1 MSFRFYWPKPFFI
14 LLPSPFGEGLGVR
27 LLFFIFHFSFFIFPS
42 LSVSAQTDVTS
53 SIINPEFDGLGLG
66 GWKNNGFWTQTN
78 ADFPKKSNYAYAER
92 WVSSASRI
100 PDSYLFQTLT
110 SLENGKYRLT
120 AAAQNLKQNQST
132 TNQSGAYLV
141 GNENTTPVY
150 GANDYSVDFYVVD
163 GTANIG
169 FYTENSTANWIAC
182 DNFRLSRLAIGVAYE
197 REGLS
202 ALITVA
208 NQLTNA
214 SMDATVKATLNNAI
228 SNARKYTSSGTS
240 SQVKSAYTT
249 LKSAMQDAKN
259 SIFATKTASGTGTA
273 PTVVTDSRYAVGNC
287 IAFGRSTVS
296 SSATILEQGFCYSST
311 NPEPTVADNR
321 SSRYLDHA
329 GNIYVMDDLTPAT
342 AYYIRAYAVTKNNKV
357 GYGDVIR
364 IYTLPKGVLNYV
376 FNTSFDAAIDARI
389 KGSFE
394 ALKGYWQQ
402 CTSITGFTPTA
413 NYESGVQT
421 ADCSYG
427 GWVRFGPTVSYQA
440 TGTAMHEVL
449 HGIGV
454 GTHTSW
460 NSHMSAGSYGTWYG
474 KRATQLVRF
483 WDNSTTEYV
492 TGGGSHLWAT
502 NGSTMISFT
511 INGAHEDAHTDLQY
525 YGSSLF
531 SQALCEDGMVHA
543 YAGFLPGYC
552 FQHEDDTK
560 YYIRN
565 THADYGLTTSAYLV
579 ASGTSLQWKNYDSHA
594 DAIND
599 DKAAWYISFDP
610 ATQYYYFK
618 NVGTGKYIYFSG
630 NSFNA
635 SGSAKNSYTQI
646 HLHLGYWDATVG
658 EGSTAISNSSYY
670 FMHPASNAT
679 PPCMTATAGHALSTS
694 AYSPAESNTAA
705 RWMILTS
712 DEIELL
718 QTAEMGEYERALT
731 LCRSAKS
738 QYERTVN
745 GAATSALAQFTWTN
759 AELATKTSAEVSAAV
774 KVLNHG
780 AAIAAA
786 QQVATSMIQNA
797 DFTQGYTG
805 PETGHRVQIPT
816 AWTFTYQ
823 FSGWNDTFV
832 DANNKLF
839 NAWAGSIAQADLSQT
854 LSGLPNGL
862 YRLTADVK
870 TDINDGT
877 SQLALFAN
885 PLDGYASRS
894 PEVAGD
900 KNEFST
906 YSLVFKLENNQ
917 VDLGVRS
924 SFAYYQVK
932 NFRLEF
938 VTADL
943 GEWGASMIQND
954 YYPLRTQKEVV
965 LTDAR
970 YDGAQGAVLYPLCT
984 NQIIRVNTEGAIS
997 QPTTNVVENGVC
1009 QSLVITD
1016 GESISI
1022 EGGDFEAVSASYE
1035 RNTSYTFGMLL
1046 LPCAVQSDDHV
1057 QFYQQVGLDDGYM
1070 AFRAVDNVP
1079 ANTPVLFKKRDAAA
1093 SSVLISGSGAVV
1105 NTTTSQGQTLTAPL
1119 WITEGYY
1126 AATQLSD
1133 YEGIFYLS
1141 ADKFWEATGTVSVP
1155 AYRAVYRT
1163 KDANVK
1169 IRGFK
1174 FIDDTDAIS
1183 SISFHQGEMEKSNIY
1198 TLSGQQVGSFSS
1210 PRAGREGASSG
1221 IYLIQGKKWV
1231 VK

>member
-1 MSFRFYWPKPFFI
+1 MSFRFRSFGSMLKPKPF
-14 LLPSPFGEGLGVR
+14 
-27 LLFFIFHFSFFIFPS
+27 LFFIFYFLITF

-53 SIINPEFDGLGLG
+53 SIINPEFDGQGLG

-100 PDSYLFQTLT
+100 PDSYLFQSLT
-110 SLENGKYRLT
+110 SLQNGKYRLT

-132 TNQSGAYLV
+132 TNQLGAYLV

-182 DNFRLSRLAIGVAYE
+182 DNFRLSRIAIGVAYE

-208 NQLTNA
+208 NQLTSA
-214 SMDATVKATLNNAI
+214 SMNATVKATLNNAI
-228 SNARKYTSSGTS
+228 SNARNYTSSGTS
-240 SQVKSAYTT
+240 FQVKSAYTT

-259 SIFATKTASGTGTA
+259 NIFATKTASGTGAA
-273 PTVVTDSRYAVGNC
+273 PTVVTDKRYAVGNC
-287 IAFGRSTVS
+287 IAFGRSTVT
-296 SSATILEQGFCYSST
+296 SSAEILEQGFCYSSS

-342 AYYIRAYAVTKNNKV
+342 AYYIRAYAVTKNYKV
-357 GYGDVIR
+357 SYGDVIR
-364 IYTLPKGVLNYV
+364 IYTLPKGVLNYN
-376 FNTSFDAAIDARI
+376 FNASGDSAIDARI

-413 NYESGVQT
+413 NYNSGVQT
-421 ADCSYG
+421 ADCSYS

-454 GTHTSW
+454 GTHSSW

-511 INGAHEDAHTDLQY
+511 INGAYEDAHSDLQY
-525 YGSSLF
+525 FGSSLF

-543 YAGFLPGYC
+543 SGGFLPGYC
-552 FQHEDDTK
+552 FQHDDDTK

-565 THADYGLTTSAYLV
+565 THTDYGLTTSAYLV
-579 ASGTSLQWKNYDSHA
+579 ASGTSLQWKTYDSHA

-618 NVGTGKYIYFSG
+618 NVGTGKYIYSSG

-635 SGSAKNSYTQI
+635 SGSAKNSSTQI

-718 QTAEMGEYERALT
+718 QTAEMGEYERALA

-738 QYERTVN
+738 QYERTMS

-759 AELATKTSAEVSAAV
+759 AELANKTSAEVSVAV

-885 PLDGYASRS
+885 PLDGYATRS
-894 PEVAGD
+894 SEVTGE

-906 YSLVFKLENNQ
+906 YSLVFKLENNK
-917 VDLGVRS
+917 VDFGVRS

-943 GEWGASMIQND
+943 GEWGASMLQND
-954 YYPLRTQKEVV
+954 YYPLRTQKEVA

-1022 EGGDFEAVSASYE
+1022 EAGDFEAVSASYE

-1070 AFRAVDNVP
+1070 AFRAIDNVP

-1119 WITEGYY
+1119 WITEGCY
-1126 AATQLSD
+1126 AATQLTD

-1169 IRGFK
+1169 IRGLK

-1183 SISFHQGEMEKSNIY
+1183 SISFHQGEMEKSTIY
-1198 TLSGQQVGSFSS
+1198 TLSGQLVGSFSS
-1210 PRAGREGASSG
+1210 PQGGREGASSG
-1221 IYLIQGKKWV
+1221 IYIIQGKKWV

>member
-1 MSFRFYWPKPFFI
+1 
-14 LLPSPFGEGLGVR
+14 
-27 LLFFIFHFSFFIFPS
+27 
-42 LSVSAQTDVTS
+42 
-53 SIINPEFDGLGLG
+53 
-66 GWKNNGFWTQTN
+66 
-78 ADFPKKSNYAYAER
+78 
-92 WVSSASRI
+92 
-100 PDSYLFQTLT
+100 
-110 SLENGKYRLT
+110 
-120 AAAQNLKQNQST
+120 
-132 TNQSGAYLV
+132 
-141 GNENTTPVY
+141 
-150 GANDYSVDFYVVD
+150 
-163 GTANIG
+163 
-169 FYTENSTANWIAC
+169 
-182 DNFRLSRLAIGVAYE
+182 
-197 REGLS
+197 
-202 ALITVA
+202 
-208 NQLTNA
+208 
-214 SMDATVKATLNNAI
+214 MDATVKTTLNNAI
-228 SNARKYTSSGTS
+228 TNARKYTSSGTS

-259 SIFATKTASGTGTA
+259 SIFATKTASGTGAA
-273 PTVVTDSRYAVGNC
+273 PTVVTDPRYAVGNC

-342 AYYIRAYAVTKNNKV
+342 AYYIRAYAVTKNYKV

-364 IYTLPKGVLNYV
+364 IYTLPKGVLNYN
-376 FNTSFDAAIDARI
+376 FYASGDSAIDARI

-402 CTSITGFTPTA
+402 CTSITGFTPSAT
-413 NYESGVQT
+413 YESGVQT

-502 NGSTMISFT
+502 NGTNMTSFT
-511 INGAHEDAHTDLQY
+511 INGAYEDDHSDLQY

-630 NSFNA
+630 NSFNV
-635 SGSAKNSYTQI
+635 SGSAKNSSTQI

-718 QTAEMGEYERALT
+718 QTAEMGEYERALA

-738 QYERTVN
+738 QYERTVS

-839 NAWAGSIAQADLSQT
+839 NAWAGSIAEADLSQT

-894 PEVAGD
+894 PEVTGE

-970 YDGAQGAVLYPLCT
+970 YDGAQGAVLYPQCT

-1009 QSLVITD
+1009 QSLVIID

-1022 EGGDFEAVSASYE
+1022 EAGDFEAVSASYE

-1079 ANTPVLFKKRDAAA
+1079 SNTPVLFKKRDAAT

-1133 YEGIFYLS
+1133 YKGIFYLS

-1183 SISFHQGEMEKSNIY
+1183 SISFHQGEMETSTIY
-1198 TLSGQQVGSFSS
+1198 TLSGQLVGSFSS

-1221 IYLIQGKKWV
+1221 IYLIQGKKWM

>member
-1 MSFRFYWPKPFFI
+1 MSFRFRSLGSKLKPKPFLIINFCF
-14 LLPSPFGEGLGVR
+14 L
-27 LLFFIFHFSFFIFPS
+27 FSF

-100 PDSYLFQTLT
+100 PDSYLFQSLT
-110 SLENGKYRLT
+110 SLQNGKYRLT

-182 DNFRLSRLAIGVAYE
+182 DNFRLSRLDTGVAYE

-214 SMDATVKATLNNAI
+214 SMDATVKTTLNNAI
-228 SNARKYTSSGTS
+228 TNAKKYTSSGTS

-249 LKSAMQDAKN
+249 LKSAMQNAKN

-342 AYYIRAYAVTKNNKV
+342 AYYIRAYAVTKNYKV

-364 IYTLPKGVLNYV
+364 IYTLPKGVLNYQ
-376 FNTSFDAAIDARI
+376 FNTSDDAAIDARI

-413 NYESGVQT
+413 NYNSGVQT

-454 GTHTSW
+454 GTHTSYASHKS
-460 NSHMSAGSYGTWYG
+460 NSNPGTWYG
-474 KRATQLVRF
+474 KRATQLVQF
-483 WDNSTTEYV
+483 WDNNTTEYV
-492 TGGGSHLWAT
+492 KGDGSHLWAT
-502 NGSTMISFT
+502 NGTNTSSFT
-511 INGAHEDAHTDLQY
+511 INGADEDKHTDLQY

-543 YAGFLPGYC
+543 NAGFLPGYC

-610 ATQYYYFK
+610 TTQYYYFK
-618 NVGTGKYIYFSG
+618 NVGTGKYIYSSG

-718 QTAEMGEYERALT
+718 QTAEMGEYERALA

-738 QYERTVN
+738 QYERTVS

-885 PLDGYASRS
+885 PLDGYATRS
-894 PEVAGD
+894 PEVTGE

-932 NFRLEF
+932 NFQLEF

-970 YDGAQGAVLYPLCT
+970 YDGAQGAVLYPQCT

-1009 QSLVITD
+1009 PSLVITD

-1119 WITEGYY
+1119 WITEGCY
-1126 AATQLSD
+1126 AASQLTD

-1183 SISFHQGEMEKSNIY
+1183 LIPFHQGEMEKFNIY

-1210 PRAGREGASSG
+1210 PRAGREGTSSG

>member
-1 MSFRFYWPKPFFI
+1 MSFCFRSFGSMLKPKPFLI
-14 LLPSPFGEGLGVR
+14 L
-27 LLFFIFHFSFFIFPS
+27 IFLISF
-42 LSVSAQTDVTS
+42 LSVSAQTDVSS

-100 PDSYLFQTLT
+100 PDSYLFQSLT
-110 SLENGKYRLT
+110 SLQNGKYRLT
-120 AAAQNLKQNQST
+120 AAAQNQKQNQST

-182 DNFRLSRLAIGVAYE
+182 DNFRLSRLDTGVAYE

-214 SMDATVKATLNNAI
+214 SMDATVKTTLNNAI
-228 SNARKYTSSGTS
+228 TNAKKYTSSGTS

-342 AYYIRAYAVTKNNKV
+342 AYYIRAYAVTKNYRV

-364 IYTLPKGVLNYV
+364 IYTLPKGVLNYK

-454 GTHTSW
+454 GTHTSYASHKS
-460 NSHMSAGSYGTWYG
+460 NSNPGTWYG
-474 KRATQLVRF
+474 KRATQLVQF
-483 WDNSTTEYV
+483 WDNNTTEYV
-492 TGGGSHLWAT
+492 KGDGSHLWAT
-502 NGSTMISFT
+502 NGTNTSSFT
-511 INGAHEDAHTDLQY
+511 INGADEDKHTDLQY

-594 DAIND
+594 EAIND

-618 NVGTGKYIYFSG
+618 NVGTGKYIYSSG

-694 AYSPAESNTAA
+694 DYSPAESNTAA

-718 QTAEMGEYERALT
+718 QTAEMGEYERALA

-738 QYERTVN
+738 QYERTVD

-759 AELATKTSAEVSAAV
+759 ADLATKTSAEVSAAV

-816 AWTFTYQ
+816 AWTFTYK

-885 PLDGYASRS
+885 PLDGYATRS
-894 PEVAGD
+894 PEVTGE

-932 NFRLEF
+932 NLRLEF
-938 VTADL
+938 VTSDL

-954 YYPLRTQKEVV
+954 YYSLRTQKEVV
-965 LTDAR
+965 FTDAR

-1022 EGGDFEAVSASYE
+1022 EAGDFEAVSASYE

-1070 AFRAVDNVP
+1070 AFRAIDNVP

-1163 KDANVK
+1163 KDTNVK

-1183 SISFHQGEMEKSNIY
+1183 LVPFHQGEMETSNIY
-1198 TLSGQQVGSFSS
+1198 TLSGQLVGSFSS

>member
-1 MSFRFYWPKPFFI
+1 M
-14 LLPSPFGEGLGVR
+14 
-27 LLFFIFHFSFFIFPS
+27 
-42 LSVSAQTDVTS
+42 
-53 SIINPEFDGLGLG
+53 SIINPEFDGQGLG
-66 GWKNNGFWTQTN
+66 GWKSNGFWTQTN
-78 ADFPKKSNYAYAER
+78 SDFPKKSNYAYAER
-92 WVSSASRI
+92 WISSTSRI
-100 PDSYLFQTLT
+100 PDSYLFQSLT
-110 SLENGKYRLT
+110 SLQNGKYRLT

-182 DNFRLSRLAIGVAYE
+182 DNFRLSRLDTGVTYE
-197 REGLS
+197 REGLN

-208 NQLTNA
+208 NQLTSA
-214 SMDATVKATLNNAI
+214 SMDATVKTTLNNAI
-228 SNARKYTSSGTS
+228 TNARKYTSNGIS

-273 PTVVTDSRYAVGNC
+273 PTVVTDPRYAVGNC

-311 NPEPTVADNR
+311 NTEPTVADNR

-329 GNIYVMDDLTPAT
+329 GNIYVMDDLIPAT
-342 AYYIRAYAVTKNNKV
+342 AYYIRAYAVTKNYKV

-364 IYTLPKGVLNYV
+364 IYTLPKGVLNYT
-376 FNTSFDAAIDARI
+376 FNASGDAAIDARI

-402 CTSITGFTPTA
+402 CTSITGFTPSA

-427 GWVRFGPTVSYQA
+427 GWVRFGPNVSYQA

-474 KRATQLVRF
+474 KRATQLVQF

-511 INGAHEDAHTDLQY
+511 INGAYEDAHSDLQY

-618 NVGTGKYIYFSG
+618 NVGTGKYIYFTG

-635 SGSAKNSYTQI
+635 SGSAKNSSTQI

-670 FMHPASNAT
+670 FMHPTSNAT
-679 PPCMTATAGHALSTS
+679 PPCMTATAGNALSTS

-712 DEIELL
+712 NEIELL

-745 GAATSALAQFTWTN
+745 GAASSALAQFTWTN
-759 AELATKTSAEVSAAV
+759 VELATKTSAEVSAAV

-780 AAIAAA
+780 ATIAAA

-805 PETGHRVQIPT
+805 PADGHRVQIPT

-832 DANNKLF
+832 DANQKLF

-885 PLDGYASRS
+885 PLEGYASRS
-894 PEVAGD
+894 PEVTGE

-965 LTDAR
+965 LTDVR

-984 NQIIRVNTEGAIS
+984 NQIIRINTEGAIS

-1046 LPCAVQSDDHV
+1046 LPCEVRSDDHV

-1105 NTTTSQGQTLTAPL
+1105 NTSTSQGQTLTAPL
-1119 WITEGYY
+1119 WITEGCY
-1126 AATQLSD
+1126 AASQFTD

-1163 KDANVK
+1163 KDANIK

-1183 SISFHQGEMEKSNIY
+1183 LLPFHQEEMERSAIY
-1198 TLSGQQVGSFSS
+1198 TLSGQQVGTFSS
-1210 PRAGREGASSG
+1210 PRGGREGATSG
-1221 IYLIQGKKWV
+1221 IYLIQGKKWM

>member
-1 MSFRFYWPKPFFI
+1 MSFRFRSFGSMLKPKPFLI
-14 LLPSPFGEGLGVR
+14 L
-27 LLFFIFHFSFFIFPS
+27 IFLISF
-42 LSVSAQTDVTS
+42 LSVSAQTDVNS

-100 PDSYLFQTLT
+100 PDSYLFQSLT
-110 SLENGKYRLT
+110 SLQNGKYRLT

-182 DNFRLSRLAIGVAYE
+182 DHFRLSLLATGVTYE

-214 SMDATVKATLNNAI
+214 SMDATVKTTLNNAI
-228 SNARKYTSSGTS
+228 ANARKYTSSGTS

-259 SIFATKTASGTGTA
+259 SIFATKTASGTGAA

-342 AYYIRAYAVTKNNKV
+342 AYYIRAYAVTKNYKV

-364 IYTLPKGVLNYV
+364 IYTLPKGVLNYN
-376 FNTSFDAAIDARI
+376 FYASGDSAIDARI

-402 CTSITGFTPTA
+402 CTSITGFTPSAT
-413 NYESGVQT
+413 YESGVQT

-502 NGSTMISFT
+502 NGFTMTSFT
-511 INGAHEDAHTDLQY
+511 INGAYEDAHTDLQY

-543 YAGFLPGYC
+543 NAGFLPGYC
-552 FQHEDDTK
+552 FQHDDDTK

-618 NVGTGKYIYFSG
+618 NVGTGKYIYSSG

-694 AYSPAESNTAA
+694 AYSPAENNTAA

-738 QYERTVN
+738 QYERTVS

-885 PLDGYASRS
+885 PLDGYATRS
-894 PEVAGD
+894 PEVTGE

-938 VTADL
+938 VTSDL

-1022 EGGDFEAVSASYE
+1022 EAGDFEAVSASYE

-1126 AATQLSD
+1126 AASQLTD

-1183 SISFHQGEMEKSNIY
+1183 LLPFHQGEMETSNIY
-1198 TLSGQQVGSFSS
+1198 TLSGQHVGSFSS
-1210 PRAGREGASSG
+1210 PQGGREGTSSG
-1221 IYLIQGKKWV
+1221 IYLIQGKKWM